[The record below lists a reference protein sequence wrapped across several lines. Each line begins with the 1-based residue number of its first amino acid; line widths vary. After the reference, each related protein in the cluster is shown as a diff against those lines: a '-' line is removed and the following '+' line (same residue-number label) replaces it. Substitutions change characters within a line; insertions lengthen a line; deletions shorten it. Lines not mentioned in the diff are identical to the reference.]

1 MTELRGPAGYSGTPL
16 VKKLGIKAGHRV
28 LLAGAPDDFAE
39 EFLGPLPEG
48 ATLLR
53 SARPPV
59 HVGVVFAI
67 RRAELRRRFAA
78 AVEVL
83 EVDGGLW
90 VAYPKKASG
99 VATELDFN
107 GVQRHGL
114 DEGMV
119 DNKSCAV
126 TEVWS
131 GLRFV
136 WRLSDREGRRHR
148 RRS

>member
-1 MTELRGPAGYSGTPL
+1 MAEPRGPAGYSGTPL
-16 VKKLGIKAGHRV
+16 VRKLGIKPGHRV
-28 LLAGAPDDFAE
+28 LLAGAPDGFAE

-48 ATLLR
+48 AALLR

-59 HVGVVFAI
+59 HVAVVFAI
-67 RRAELRRRFAA
+67 RRSELRRRFTP
-78 AVEVL
+78 AVEAL
-83 EVDGGLW
+83 EIDGGLW
-90 VAYPKKASG
+90 VAFPKKASRA
-99 VATELDFN
+99 ATELDFN
-107 GVQRHGL
+107 VVQRFGL

-126 TEVWS
+126 TDAWS

-148 RRS
+148 RR